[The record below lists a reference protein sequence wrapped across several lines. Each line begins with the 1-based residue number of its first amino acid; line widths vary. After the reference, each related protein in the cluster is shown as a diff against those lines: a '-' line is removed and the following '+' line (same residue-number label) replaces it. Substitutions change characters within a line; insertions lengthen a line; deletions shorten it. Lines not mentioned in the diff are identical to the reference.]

1 MIQIVKQAFMTRCIF
16 IHKHVYTMLFIVWY
30 SVVFDFKICK
40 HELEIFLAL
49 FWVFFVV
56 EKNYIICLVVKAMQ
70 CLFT

>member
-1 MIQIVKQAFMTRCIF
+1 MQIVKQAFMTRCIF

-49 FWVFFVV
+49 FCFFLLL
-56 EKNYIICLVVKAMQ
+56 KKI
-70 CLFT
+70 T

>member
-1 MIQIVKQAFMTRCIF
+1 MYIPCYLLFDIQ
-16 IHKHVYTMLFIVWY
+16 
-30 SVVFDFKICK
+30 VVFDFKICK

-49 FWVFFVV
+49 FWFFFVV